1 MGQVLRA
8 ALAVGVICA
17 WGGVFTLLLP
27 TSLRRT
33 FALAAPST
41 GAALFIA
48 LSHWLNPVMTSRT
61 SGLILSIGG
70 LVALATLGV
79 IRRRDLGFGLRD
91 VGLMALLC
99 AAALP
104 GIALVT
110 SHLRHSETP
119 GLVFASPNHDAFY
132 FSAVDDWLLNNRST
146 AVPDIGNS
154 SASAN
159 GPADGPAASYQPF
172 KRWGEGA
179 LQTIPSAVSGGRTS
193 EHWQLLTACWLL
205 LWPGAVYLLMSGWGS
220 RRRSSAVV
228 GGVAGGALASVFG
241 IVSYAILNQNGPLIL
256 GMGLMVAAIGTLGIY
271 LRTTGSGLMFA
282 ALACIP
288 FVGWLGTYFELA
300 VIGAPLIVAL
310 VLLQKNLRTPA
321 PWKAL
326 LTFGICTA
334 IIGLVP
340 VFNAMN
346 GFLVVGGAKPT
357 WPSYFSNGT
366 LQANVAKL
374 LGVRP
379 IDSLPAAPD
388 DYEALRIGLV
398 AMLSLISCGIAM
410 TWREARISILMMIIP
425 VASYWYLLSRGDT
438 NYTSNRVVLMLA
450 VTVAMLS
457 VAAAAVRTDEWLRCR
472 DSHPAYLALVPVVA
486 YALLYGAAVANS
498 LHVVRTSVDFSVPGR
513 ATTRDDAAAIG
524 WINALGGPSGSNI
537 QIATARY
544 AKQLIL
550 LDLTR
555 DKEDTSWASLFRDY
569 ATVTSFDDPGAPV
582 YVLTDRNALVIGRA
596 DKTRQNSTWALY
608 ELHGPSAIVTQ
619 PKSMEQ
625 SPGPGHSVTWTGL
638 PGDSAVAM
646 SAQCSAFTLQLSSAD
661 GSDRELA
668 ASVSDDADQTTAT
681 PITIGADPT
690 PLEVVRVGD
699 GGMTLR
705 LTSSEGTPA
714 ALVVD
719 APSSCTT
726 SPGE

>member
-1 MGQVLRA
+1 
-8 ALAVGVICA
+8 
-17 WGGVFTLLLP
+17 
-27 TSLRRT
+27 
-33 FALAAPST
+33 
-41 GAALFIA
+41 
-48 LSHWLNPVMTSRT
+48 
-61 SGLILSIGG
+61 
-70 LVALATLGV
+70 
-79 IRRRDLGFGLRD
+79 
-91 VGLMALLC
+91 
-99 AAALP
+99 
-104 GIALVT
+104 
-110 SHLRHSETP
+110 
-119 GLVFASPNHDAFY
+119 
-132 FSAVDDWLLNNRST
+132 
-146 AVPDIGNS
+146 
-154 SASAN
+154 
-159 GPADGPAASYQPF
+159 
-172 KRWGEGA
+172 
-179 LQTIPSAVSGGRTS
+179 
-193 EHWQLLTACWLL
+193 
-205 LWPGAVYLLMSGWGS
+205 
-220 RRRSSAVV
+220 
-228 GGVAGGALASVFG
+228 
-241 IVSYAILNQNGPLIL
+241 
-256 GMGLMVAAIGTLGIY
+256 
-271 LRTTGSGLMFA
+271 
-282 ALACIP
+282 
-288 FVGWLGTYFELA
+288 
-300 VIGAPLIVAL
+300 
-310 VLLQKNLRTPA
+310 
-321 PWKAL
+321 
-326 LTFGICTA
+326 
-334 IIGLVP
+334 
-340 VFNAMN
+340 
-346 GFLVVGGAKPT
+346 
-357 WPSYFSNGT
+357 
-366 LQANVAKL
+366 
-374 LGVRP
+374 
-379 IDSLPAAPD
+379 
-388 DYEALRIGLV
+388 
-398 AMLSLISCGIAM
+398 
-410 TWREARISILMMIIP
+410 
-425 VASYWYLLSRGDT
+425 
-438 NYTSNRVVLMLA
+438 
-450 VTVAMLS
+450 
-457 VAAAAVRTDEWLRCR
+457 
-472 DSHPAYLALVPVVA
+472 VVA